1 VPDGFGPDD
10 PEYLV
15 LDLHALRA
23 RGLCLSSLDLALERL
38 EHLTLAFTA
47 ERVALENLRQGLM
60 PPLSRVQELLPG
72 VDQSSDKEELWGM
85 AFPSLPDQSVKLAI
99 ADATISHSGNGA

>member
-1 VPDGFGPDD
+1 MPDGFGPDDD

-23 RGLCLSSLDLALERL
+23 RGCLSSLDLALERL
-38 EHLTLAFTA
+38 EHPTLAFTA

-60 PPLSRVQELLPG
+60 PPSQPCSGTPTQE
-72 VDQSSDKEELWGM
+72 
-85 AFPSLPDQSVKLAI
+85 
-99 ADATISHSGNGA
+99 